1 MIRFAILALV
11 LSVVCRWALGKWPWD
26 YMKSPPGQSPQL
38 RDARRVLGLD
48 RNATRT
54 EIREAYRRI
63 ASDIHP
69 DRGGDNARLAELTAA
84 RDTLLANH
92 PDQESDSR

>member
-1 MIRFAILALV
+1 MIKFAILLV
-11 LSVVCRWALGKWPWD
+11 ALSVLCRWALGKWPWD
-26 YMKSPPGQSPQL
+26 YMKSPPTRTQQL
-38 RDARRVLGLD
+38 SDARRVLGLD

-69 DRGGDNARLAELTAA
+69 DRGGDHARLAEITAA
-84 RDTLLANH
+84 RDTLLAHH
-92 PDQESDSR
+92 PDQEEKSR

>member
-1 MIRFAILALV
+1 MIKFAILVLA
-11 LSVVCRWALGKWPWD
+11 LSVLCRWALGKWPWD
-26 YMKSPPGQSPQL
+26 YMQSPPRRSDRL

-48 RNATRT
+48 ADATRT

-69 DRGGDNARLAELTAA
+69 DRGGDHARLAEITAA

-92 PDQESDSR
+92 PDDKGDSR